1 MVDVLLQ
8 WIVLCDGQVRTSCE
22 EQEITSF
29 SQLLLVCWA
38 DSVEGDDG
46 GDDGDDEEQKVI
58 TSFCQLLFVWLLVQ
72 QADFGTKDP
81 DKSLAMNAEP
91 IDGVRTSPDSPT
103 KRSIE
108 MLYQKECIYLGFCPL
123 PFKR

>member
-22 EQEITSF
+22 QQEITSF
-29 SQLLLVCWA
+29 SQLLLVWLA

-46 GDDGDDEEQKVI
+46 DDDGGDDEEQKVI

-72 QADFGTKDP
+72 QADLGTKDP

-91 IDGVRTSPDSPT
+91 IEGVRTSKS
-103 KRSIE
+103 
-108 MLYQKECIYLGFCPL
+108 
-123 PFKR
+123 

>member
-22 EQEITSF
+22 QQEITSF
-29 SQLLLVCWA
+29 SQLLLVWLA
-38 DSVEGDDG
+38 DSVEGDGGDDG
-46 GDDGDDEEQKVI
+46 DDDGDDEEQKVI

-72 QADFGTKDP
+72 QADLGTKDP

-91 IDGVRTSPDSPT
+91 INGVRTSKS
-103 KRSIE
+103 
-108 MLYQKECIYLGFCPL
+108 
-123 PFKR
+123 